1 MNTLKKFRH
10 LFDPIDLTK
19 GSILKDMVIFLIP
32 ILLSMVF
39 QQIYTTT
46 DAIVVGQN
54 LGPNEIAG
62 INDVGPLSGFALQFA
77 IGCTSGFSV
86 IIANKIGEANLED
99 ARKSFLTQIILSLI
113 ISVVLTVAFCLL
125 TDPLLSLMKI
135 VPSSSDTNKQAIY
148 QAAHDYL
155 FIIYLGIICQMA
167 YNQIFSVLRALG
179 DSYTPFL
186 FLVLGTVLN
195 IFLDILFIVPLK
207 WGVAGS
213 AWATILSELSGS
225 GRLLYLCLP
234 EVSVPPFPERGW
246 QGQLAVYL

>member
-99 ARKSFLTQIILSLI
+99 AREKLPDADHPVLDHLSGPDRRFLSLDG
-113 ISVVLTVAFCLL
+113 SFV
-125 TDPLLSLMKI
+125 K
-135 VPSSSDTNKQAIY
+135 SDE
-148 QAAHDYL
+148 DRS
-155 FIIYLGIICQMA
+155 
-167 YNQIFSVLRALG
+167 QI
-179 DSYTPFL
+179 
-186 FLVLGTVLN
+186 
-195 IFLDILFIVPLK
+195 
-207 WGVAGS
+207 
-213 AWATILSELSGS
+213 
-225 GRLLYLCLP
+225 
-234 EVSVPPFPERGW
+234 
-246 QGQLAVYL
+246 Q